1 MDAGDRGD
9 VDDCSGATFQ
19 HVRQDMLAGNETARN
34 IEIDG
39 AMPGR
44 LIEFD
49 RPAHCRVTH
58 IIVKDIDTSVL
69 RDDIRYDLS
78 DSFGVR
84 DVTGVRR
91 RRSPF
96 PANDVHRFLCG
107 VSI

>member
-1 MDAGDRGD
+1 
-9 VDDCSGATFQ
+9 
-19 HVRQDMLAGNETARN
+19 
-34 IEIDG
+34 
-39 AMPGR
+39 
-44 LIEFD
+44 
-49 RPAHCRVTH
+49 
-58 IIVKDIDTSVL
+58 VKDIDTSVL

-96 PANDVHRFLCG
+96 PANDVNRFLCG